1 MASLSRYI
9 RRLPLLIFFSL
20 SIAANAQTNDA
31 QEFQVK
37 LLAISV
43 SDINTS
49 IDWYQKLGFKLEDAI
64 QEYPDY
70 NLQIAFLKQGD
81 FYLEIL
87 EQGGALKASELLPS
101 EDSYLGGIFKLGFSV
116 QNIQRLYDDL
126 KPQEDI
132 AFLTSI
138 GDLPPSNLPID
149 WPNQYFLIRDPDG
162 NMIQFFDGGGSN
174 DLTPWLSMIVVKNL
188 GLATAWYETNLG
200 FNYLET
206 FGETGNK
213 RAIMERNGFVL
224 ELYEP
229 VDVLTANEQTP
240 EQSPLG
246 FRKLAFTHSD
256 LKQAEQNF
264 QSTSSEI
271 VVSPQKS
278 DLDLA
283 DQHMIVKDLE
293 GNWIQLFQVKSE

>member
-1 MASLSRYI
+1 M
-9 RRLPLLIFFSL
+9 

-49 IDWYQKLGFKLEDAI
+49 IDWYGKLGFKLEDAV

-70 NLQIAFLKQGD
+70 NLKIGFLRQGN

-101 EDSYLGGIFKLGFSV
+101 EDSYLGGVFKLGFRV
-116 QNIQRLYDDL
+116 QNIQQLYDDL
-126 KPQEDI
+126 KHQEDI
-132 AFLTSI
+132 AFVTGI
-138 GDLPPSNLPID
+138 GDLPPSDLPID
-149 WPNQYFLIRDPDG
+149 WPSQYFLIRDPEG
-162 NMIQFFDGGGSN
+162 NMIQFFDGGINGN
-174 DLTPWLSMIVVKNL
+174 LTPWLSMIVVENL
-188 GLATAWYETNLG
+188 QSAIAWYETNLG

-213 RAIMERNGFVL
+213 RAIMERNGFAL

-229 VDVLTANEQTP
+229 AEVLTTNEQTP
-240 EQSPLG
+240 AQSPLG

-256 LKQAEQNF
+256 LKQAEHNF
-264 QSTSSEI
+264 QSSSTEI

>member
-1 MASLSRYI
+1 M
-9 RRLPLLIFFSL
+9 

-49 IDWYQKLGFKLEDAI
+49 IDWYGKLGFKLEDAV

-70 NLQIAFLKQGD
+70 NLKIGFLRQGN

-87 EQGGALKASELLPS
+87 EQGGALKSSELLPS
-101 EDSYLGGIFKLGFSV
+101 EDSYLGGVFKIGFSV
-116 QNIQRLYDDL
+116 QNIQQLFDDL
-126 KPQEDI
+126 KLQKDI
-132 AFLTSI
+132 TFVTGI
-138 GDLPPSNLPID
+138 GDLPPSDLPID
-149 WPNQYFLIRDPDG
+149 WPSQYFLIQDPEG
-162 NMIQFFDGGGSN
+162 NMIQFFDGGINGN
-174 DLTPWLSMIVVKNL
+174 LTPWLSMIVVENL
-188 GLATAWYETNLG
+188 QSAIAWYETNLG

-213 RAIMERNGFVL
+213 RAIMERNGFAL

-229 VDVLTANEQTP
+229 AEVLTTNEQTP
-240 EQSPLG
+240 AQSPLG

-256 LKQAEQNF
+256 LKQAEHNF
-264 QSTSSEI
+264 QSSSTEI

-283 DQHMIVKDLE
+283 DQHMIIKDLE